1 MHLIPVPGDVGGLR
15 AALGKAHRRYTR
27 QVNFREGWRGY
38 LRQGRSASVAM
49 DESYPLAA
57 AYYAELNPVRAR
69 LVERAGDWRWS
80 SARAHLD
87 GRDDALVRVAP
98 LLAPV
103 PDGAACR
110 RRVARR
116 VRHGSARPGLHAPTP
131 NDQPIHRLS
140 RHSERHRRAALRL
153 YRRADGA
160 GGRQQDG
167 GARHPYV

>member
-87 GRDDALVRVAP
+87 GRDDALVRGRTAARAGPRLAGVSAP
-98 LLAPV
+98 
-103 PDGAACR
+103 CR
-110 RRVARR
+110 STSSM
-116 VRHGSARPGLHAPTP
+116 GFGSTWSARPRH
-131 NDQPIHRLS
+131 QPISRTPALAAFRASSAGRPRILS
-140 RHSERHRRAALRL
+140 H
-153 YRRADGA
+153 ADGA
-160 GGRQQDG
+160 GGGHQDRE
-167 GARHPYV
+167 A